1 MITETQEEIDLR
13 SKSIQKIPSTTFY
26 AIIDRIKEHKTPS
39 RVLANDFHYPMAII
53 HTIRSKAIS
62 LGLLER
68 PVGVVKMMKAI
79 QEKKDLGIV
88 RKRKVSKKEV
98 SKNIKINI
106 PTEKESLPT
115 SKFVNIKFGE
125 IEVVVEKSSNIVI
138 TKDKIAIN

>member
-13 SKSIQKIPSTTFY
+13 PKSIQKIPSTTFY

-79 QEKKDLGIV
+79 QKKKDLGIV
-88 RKRKVSKKEV
+88 RKREV

-125 IEVVVEKSSNIVI
+125 IEVVVEKSANIII
-138 TKDKIAIN
+138 TKDKIVIN